1 MTTLVVKVKMNTN
14 EKEDEEVR
22 DFVTCHPMPSSND
35 EEGEAFWKKVINRM
49 KSGEGVKDMTIYIY
63 MFVNFDIVKQKCM
76 NTSLIK
82 KSSLIVERNLTEMDN
97 LML

>member
-35 EEGEAFWKKVINRM
+35 EEGEAFWKEVINRM
-49 KSGEGVKDMTIYIY
+49 KSGEGVKDMTIN
-63 MFVNFDIVKQKCM
+63 MFVNFDI
-76 NTSLIK
+76 TK
-82 KSSLIVERNLTEMDN
+82 KLYGNLTDKKYH
-97 LML
+97 